1 MEPDRPPAIYCLL
14 GVTMARLAGLLR
26 AVLLG
31 ALVCRASL
39 LPAVPGVR
47 VPALV
52 LYGSQTGT
60 AEDIALGLCRSP
72 SSSSEEALYLPTFSH
87 LLIVN
92 KPLSLSL
99 SLLPAYPKR

>member
-1 MEPDRPPAIYCLL
+1 
-14 GVTMARLAGLLR
+14 MARLAGLLR

-99 SLLPAYPKR
+99 SLSSRRIQSDNSDSLYGIIYCR